1 MDWNTPEHLIQAIR
15 DCGLYSPA
23 QLVALDDIPPDILA
37 NPVALSE
44 RLRAAGLLTGYQTKK
59 VRISRI
65 VEILIGPYLVMDKI
79 GEGGM
84 GKVYKAIQLKV
95 GLVVALKVVRP
106 HLLSNKTV
114 MRRYKREAAAAATLN
129 HPNIV
134 SLHNADEAG
143 GRHYM
148 AMEFVNGSDLARL
161 VKEFGQLHYCEA
173 AEYVRQTALGLQ
185 HAFERLH

>member
-37 NPVALSE
+37 NPVVLSE
-44 RLRAAGLLTGYQTKK
+44 RLRAAGLLTAYQSKK

-106 HLLSNKTV
+106 H
-114 MRRYKREAAAAATLN
+114 
-129 HPNIV
+129 
-134 SLHNADEAG
+134 
-143 GRHYM
+143 
-148 AMEFVNGSDLARL
+148 
-161 VKEFGQLHYCEA
+161 
-173 AEYVRQTALGLQ
+173 
-185 HAFERLH
+185 